1 MSEKILIV
9 DDEEDILTAL
19 RTFYEEHNVEVT
31 TVTNGKDCIKAIE
44 RGFRGIVLIDI
55 MMPKM
60 DGWDTIKEL
69 VKRDLIDH
77 VKIKIITGK
86 GSSDHSKIAELAS
99 YVDDYIGKP
108 FNNETLR
115 AIIQK

>member
-1 MSEKILIV
+1 MNEKILIV

-19 RTFYEEHNVEVT
+19 RTFYEGHKIDVT

-44 RGFRGIVLIDI
+44 RGFKGVVLIDI

-69 VKRDLIDH
+69 VKRDLVNN

-86 GSSDHSKIAELAS
+86 GTKDHSKIAELAS

-108 FNNETLR
+108 FTNETLL
-115 AIIQK
+115 AVVQK